1 MSTPSRS
8 KAGES
13 QGSSALSFTEWA
25 SVEDLFRKQQAY
37 FGTDAT
43 KTHEWRLDQLDRLI
57 RMLKENYKRFADA
70 SCRDFKTASQE
81 NAFEVSACIAST
93 EFTKSQL
100 KEWMKPVEAPLPKFL
115 AASGHK
121 GVVYREPYGVALIIC
136 PFNGPLL
143 LSLRPAVAALSAG
156 NPCMLKLSE
165 ALLAT
170 DELLLELIPKYF
182 EPESMSCVIGAR
194 DLVTNLLKLP
204 FDFIF
209 LTGSVGVGKVVMR
222 AAAENLTPV
231 LLELGGQNPA
241 IVDETANITDAAK
254 KIVWGAMAW
263 GGQWCTSPGYAVVH
277 ESVVGEF
284 VAGCRKAIVDL
295 YGADPKSNPDYSR
308 VVSSSAVER
317 LASLIDPQKVVYGGK
332 SDPSVRYLDPT
343 ILYPVSWSDKIMQDE
358 IFGPLLP
365 ILMYSDLGKL
375 IEKIKSL
382 PKPLAAYMFSRNQ
395 KAIDQ
400 VLQSLSFGG
409 GAVNQTNVF
418 LFIESMPY
426 GGVGTS
432 GIGNYYGKYGFD
444 SLTHAKSILI
454 SPPNVAIDHLFPP
467 YTKEKVE
474 AINQWFD
481 Y

>member
-1 MSTPSRS
+1 
-8 KAGES
+8 
-13 QGSSALSFTEWA
+13 
-25 SVEDLFRKQQAY
+25 
-37 FGTDAT
+37 
-43 KTHEWRLDQLDRLI
+43 
-57 RMLKENYKRFADA
+57 
-70 SCRDFKTASQE
+70 
-81 NAFEVSACIAST
+81 
-93 EFTKSQL
+93 
-100 KEWMKPVEAPLPKFL
+100 
-115 AASGHK
+115 
-121 GVVYREPYGVALIIC
+121 
-136 PFNGPLL
+136 
-143 LSLRPAVAALSAG
+143 
-156 NPCMLKLSE
+156 
-165 ALLAT
+165 
-170 DELLLELIPKYF
+170 
-182 EPESMSCVIGAR
+182 
-194 DLVTNLLKLP
+194 
-204 FDFIF
+204 
-209 LTGSVGVGKVVMR
+209 
-222 AAAENLTPV
+222 
-231 LLELGGQNPA
+231 
-241 IVDETANITDAAK
+241 
-254 KIVWGAMAW
+254 
-263 GGQWCTSPGYAVVH
+263 
-277 ESVVGEF
+277 
-284 VAGCRKAIVDL
+284 
-295 YGADPKSNPDYSR
+295 
-308 VVSSSAVER
+308 
-317 LASLIDPQKVVYGGK
+317 
-332 SDPSVRYLDPT
+332 VRYLDPT
-343 ILYPVSWSDKIMQDE
+343 ILYPVLWSDKIMQDE